1 MPTIPDRWRFRFDS
15 EAASLR
21 DLPWAEAMRVFSDS
35 ASGDLTAE
43 TEGECVSLEF
53 NDAHAAVLYM
63 GRDGVV
69 LRPYFLDRP
78 AANQALEPFFCGGCG
93 IRVGDRDEY
102 LARFVSREDGFRL
115 FVAVLA
121 DTALPTE
128 LPVPSP
134 GHPMLPSFEPPA
146 TKPRVGRSLE
156 WQPLPS
162 GECNHAEQSQAGEAA
177 DSAAD
182 GDSSP
187 PDP

>member
-21 DLPWAEAMRVFSDS
+21 DLPWAEAMRVFGGS
-35 ASGDLTAE
+35 ASGDFTAE

-53 NDAHAAVLYM
+53 NDVYAAVLYM

-69 LRPYFLDRP
+69 LRPYFLHRP
-78 AANQALEPFFCGGCG
+78 AADQDLQPFFCGGCG

-121 DTALPTE
+121 NAALPTE
-128 LPVPSP
+128 LPDP
-134 GHPMLPSFEPPA
+134 HWYQ
-146 TKPRVGRSLE
+146 SL
-156 WQPLPS
+156 
-162 GECNHAEQSQAGEAA
+162 A
-177 DSAAD
+177 DKNQNETDD
-182 GDSSP
+182 GDDLHSAYYSP
-187 PDP
+187 AQPIVAMVISLNLAQRKDHLRIGVQV

>member
-78 AANQALEPFFCGGCG
+78 AADQALEPFFCGGCG

-128 LPVPSP
+128 LPDPSP
-134 GHPMLPSFEPPA
+134 GQPMLPSFEPPV
-146 TKPRVGRSLE
+146 TKPKVGRSLE
-156 WQPLPS
+156 WRPLPS
-162 GECNHAEQSQAGEAA
+162 GEYNHAEQSQAGEAA
-177 DSAAD
+177 D
-182 GDSSP
+182 GDASP
-187 PDP
+187 PDQ